1 MSQGSSTCAF
11 RARAFRKAFARC
23 TLYTA
28 LYIIQLN
35 VHAGHVLRTWRRGV
49 GENPLGQISLIDRLT
64 GWRVSESFQSRNC
77 HLTDDSDKWQKRREP
92 PLFLK
97 SELWFRQD
105 SGGKIYEIEFVHFG
119 CRRIWSSLFR
129 ARSAEITWVFH
140 ELQYSG
146 HVRLNSRTHLFSRSV
161 YGRCEHWTSTAGWS
175 CVLEWLHLLRRD
187 RRSWSFTKTHLHLL
201 VAPYYGNMVIEQQG
215 EEDLHL
221 TVWKGSGPL

>member
-11 RARAFRKAFARC
+11 RALAFRKAFARC

-35 VHAGHVLRTWRRGV
+35 VPCRSCASRTWRRGI

-161 YGRCEHWTSTAGWS
+161 YGRCEQAQQAGAACWS
-175 CVLEWLHLLRRD
+175 GCTCCGGIVGLGLLQKL
-187 RRSWSFTKTHLHLL
+187 SFIYLL
-201 VAPYYGNMVIEQQG
+201 PHIMEIG
-215 EEDLHL
+215 L
-221 TVWKGSGPL
+221 